1 MKVFDKGFS
10 LTWLGHSAFQ
20 LVSPRGKH
28 LLVDPWLE
36 GNPMA
41 PVGDTPITNAD
52 AILVT
57 HAHSDHAGD
66 VVRLAKRFH
75 CPVVCIHEASLWFA
89 KQGVESCIGMNKG
102 GTTHVAGVKV
112 TMTHATH
119 SSSFDAGGD
128 RTYGGEPAG
137 FVVTLENG
145 AVLYFAG
152 DTGPMM
158 DMQMI
163 GELYH
168 PEVSVLPIGD
178 LYTMGP
184 REAAWGM
191 RLLRSRWVVPC
202 HYGTFPS
209 LTGTPEALR
218 AELDKLGVETEVVA
232 PKPGQTVR

>member
-1 MKVFDKGFS
+1 MKMFDKGFS
-10 LTWLGHSAFQ
+10 LTWLGHSAFH
-20 LVSPRGKH
+20 LVTPRGVH

-41 PVGDTPITNAD
+41 PVGDTPITHAD

-57 HAHSDHAGD
+57 HAHGDHAGD

-75 CPVVCIHEASLWFA
+75 CPVVCIHEASRWYTG
-89 KQGVESCIGMNKG
+89 QGVTTSVGMNKG
-102 GTTHVAGVKV
+102 GSTAVAGVRV
-112 TMTHATH
+112 TMTHAVH
-119 SSSFDAGGD
+119 SSSFDQGDGQYAG
-128 RTYGGEPAG
+128 EAAG

-158 DMQMI
+158 DMQLI
-163 GELYH
+163 GEIYR
-168 PEVSVLPIGD
+168 PDVSVLPIGD

-184 REAAWGM
+184 REAAYAA
-191 RLLRSRWVVPC
+191 RLLRSRWLVPC
-202 HYGTFPS
+202 HYGTFPA
-209 LTGTPEALR
+209 LTGTPEAWR
-218 AELDKLGVETEVVA
+218 AELDKLGVQAEVVA